1 MFEKI
6 SQMAE
11 QCAGGVSRRQFL
23 GRMGRLALAVAAGA
37 AGILSLPAVSQA
49 AGRPPRVCSANS
61 FPSCAGLPEGTAC
74 FADDAFGRCVGP
86 RRRGDKS
93 TVTTCFCDTR

>member
-1 MFEKI
+1 MFDRLNEI
-6 SQMAE
+6 AAQAATSI
-11 QCAGGVSRRQFL
+11 SRRHFL
-23 GRMGRLALAVAAGA
+23 GTLGKAALAAAAMAAGLVA
-37 AGILSLPAVSQA
+37 PPAVAQA
-49 AGRPPRVCSANS
+49 ARPPARVCSANS
-61 FPSCAGLPEGTAC
+61 FPSCAGQPEGTPC